1 MNAKR
6 LDLNIASTFD
16 ELDRAVEQLQDFIPT
31 LDIDDDL
38 SYRVIL
44 LASEA
49 LTNAIEHGNKWDEN
63 KQATLKLIMEGDRIE
78 MTVTDQGDGIHWTQ
92 GDPLEEKNRLSDHGR
107 GQFFMRKMADE
118 VYIDVENC
126 RLDLVFHCTPKNH

>member
-1 MNAKR
+1 MDQKR
-6 LDLNIASTFD
+6 LELNIASTFD
-16 ELDRAVEQLQDFIPT
+16 ELDLAVEQLQDFIPT
-31 LDIDDDL
+31 LDLDDDL

-63 KQATLKLIMEGDRIE
+63 KHATLRLVMQEDRIE
-78 MTVTDQGDGIHWTQ
+78 LTVTDQGEGIHWTQ
-92 GDPLEEKNRLSDHGR
+92 EDPLEEKKRLADHGR

-118 VYIDVENC
+118 VYIDEENC
-126 RLDLVFHCTPKNH
+126 RLDLVFHCIPQNL